1 MNLESAI
8 REFKMLASKERLSP
22 SELARAKELMVELKR
37 LGMTNLEIA
46 ELSQGRWSESAVK
59 GYTRG
64 VQTTDPEPWKSTAA
78 LFSEMASRNLTLAE
92 VSQAMATT
100 TELEAT
106 GSSLAD
112 VVSFMQELKERET
125 TLSQLSEAININA
138 RLERMGTSPS
148 EIAGFIQGLE
158 QEKVDV
164 PSFVLL
170 LHDWHEAGLTATDAR
185 SALSYRAQLEE
196 AGFDIE
202 ALPHIAEAA
211 GKLGN
216 PPEVLEAVAEYGNL
230 GELDQELKTKREE
243 LDTLATEMQSRNQEL
258 DAASQKLEEV
268 RSETATIVEALATYR
283 RLETI
288 GFDERALDE
297 LAKAAEKY
305 GTPRK
310 VLRAI
315 NKFVDLTKI
324 KTTDD
329 ELRNKVKKKRAMAK
343 SLDEQYSHLKEPIE
357 MCKRLLKRKFGLRAL
372 YLINRTAWRYG
383 EPTEVMKAIEAY
395 GALKE
400 IKKETDQAKTVLA
413 EIKGKVEVENET
425 YAEYNAR
432 NKAMLD
438 QLEALEAKA
447 IEVGRIVGGVQ
458 EQLKGDTMAR
468 DLLLLLRNPSSASYE
483 DSLPLVIV
491 LLRGI
496 TIWALMNK
504 SKFSYPSLIDKNLQA
519 VLGSLGGS

>member
-1 MNLESAI
+1 M
-8 REFKMLASKERLSP
+8 
-22 SELARAKELMVELKR
+22 
-37 LGMTNLEIA
+37 
-46 ELSQGRWSESAVK
+46 
-59 GYTRG
+59 
-64 VQTTDPEPWKSTAA
+64 
-78 LFSEMASRNLTLAE
+78 
-92 VSQAMATT
+92 
-100 TELEAT
+100 
-106 GSSLAD
+106 
-112 VVSFMQELKERET
+112 
-125 TLSQLSEAININA
+125 
-138 RLERMGTSPS
+138 
-148 EIAGFIQGLE
+148 
-158 QEKVDV
+158 
-164 PSFVLL
+164 
-170 LHDWHEAGLTATDAR
+170 
-185 SALSYRAQLEE
+185 
-196 AGFDIE
+196 
-202 ALPHIAEAA
+202 
-211 GKLGN
+211 
-216 PPEVLEAVAEYGNL
+216 
-230 GELDQELKTKREE
+230 
-243 LDTLATEMQSRNQEL
+243 
-258 DAASQKLEEV
+258 
-268 RSETATIVEALATYR
+268 EALATYR

-458 EQLKGDTMAR
+458 EQLKGDTLAR

-483 DSLPLVIV
+483 DSLPLVLV

-496 TIWALMNK
+496 AIWAVMNK
-504 SKFSYPSLIDKNLQA
+504 SKFSYPSRIDRNLQE